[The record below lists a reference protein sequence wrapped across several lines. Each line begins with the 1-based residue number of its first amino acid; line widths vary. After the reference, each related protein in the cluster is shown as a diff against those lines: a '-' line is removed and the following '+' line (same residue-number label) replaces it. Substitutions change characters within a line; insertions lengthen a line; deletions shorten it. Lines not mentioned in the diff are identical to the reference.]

1 MPESKEVK
9 FTSDEMDR
17 LNKLQQDYAST
28 QIKFGQLGF
37 AKMKIEGEIS
47 VINTKEDELKKDFFE
62 IQKAEQEFIKEIT
75 KKYGDGILDP
85 KTGVFNLNKNK

>member
-62 IQKAEQEFIKEIT
+62 IQDSKEGISNLEF
-75 KKYGDGILDP
+75 LA
-85 KTGVFNLNKNK
+85 L